1 MPSCSFAITVPLIG
15 ALLTVTETVTEN
27 KSLVMTISSGVA
39 PEMDGGFVS
48 LVRRL

>member
-1 MPSCSFAITVPLIG
+1 MPSRSFVIKVPLIG

-27 KSLVMTISSGVA
+27 KSLVITISSGA
-39 PEMDGGFVS
+39 TPEMDGGFVS